1 MASRRNLIKNASLI
15 GALPLFPNLDFFN
28 KSKETIR
35 TAHIGVGGM
44 GKADL
49 NDIASHKKVKVVAL
63 CDVDSKALQVASEE
77 FPDSSPKCQN
87 CNYLLKRWKVSQDIH

>member
-1 MASRRNLIKNASLI
+1 MASRRNFIKNASLI
-15 GALPLFPNLDFFN
+15 GALPLLPNPDFFN
-28 KSKETIR
+28 KSNEVIR

-63 CDVDSKALQVASEE
+63 CDVDSKHYKL
-77 FPDSSPKCQN
+77 
-87 CNYLLKRWKVSQDIH
+87 LLKNFPMPKLSRTIEKCLMNFQKILML